1 MEDIAIRI
9 AKLMQEIKQCVT
21 YSISAKRSKGTQKTQ
36 YYYQYTKD
44 HKRKQKLIPSKDVKQ
59 VLADFARKQELKRQ
73 LKALQA
79 SVPCEEIQDV
89 RARVRFFTQFG
100 LPRDPFDPEQVKP
113 RNEPNVYLDG
123 TTRDSKS
130 EIIISLLLEFLKI
143 TYYYNTELQ
152 TRDGSYRKPDF
163 ILKNQI
169 LWEHLG
175 KMDDASYAVVQRQKL
190 KEYRALGIDKL
201 MFTTEIYNPEK
212 KTSVLN
218 LQEIVK
224 KFVEFQ
230 LISTRLARSLFRRT
244 RAQNRKPI
252 RMRYDAQPKADWKN
266 M

>member
-9 AKLMQEIKQCVT
+9 VKLAQKIKQCVP

-59 VLADFARKQELKRQ
+59 ALAAFAHKQELKQ
-73 LKALQA
+73 QFKTLQA
-79 SVPCEEIQDV
+79 SVPCEERQGV
-89 RARVRFFTQFG
+89 RSRVRFFTQYG
-100 LPRDPFDPEQVKP
+100 LPRDPFDPEQMKP

-130 EIIISLLLEFLKI
+130 EIIISLLLELLKI

-152 TRDGSYRKPDF
+152 MRDGNYRKPDF

-175 KMDDASYAVVQRQKL
+175 KMDDASYAAAQRKKL
-190 KEYRALGIDKL
+190 EEYKALGVDKL

-230 LISTRLARSLFRRT
+230 LISTRLARSLFRKT
-244 RAQNRKPI
+244 RAKNRHSI
-252 RMRYDAQPKADWKN
+252 RMKYDAKPKENWKN

>member
-9 AKLMQEIKQCVT
+9 VKLLQEGRDCVT
-21 YSISAKRSKGTQKTQ
+21 YSISAKRSKGKQKTQ

-44 HKRKQKLIPSKDVKQ
+44 HKRSQKLIPSKEVKQ
-59 VLADFARKQELKRQ
+59 ALAAYAHKQEVKQQ
-73 LKALQA
+73 LKTLQA
-79 SVPCEEIQDV
+79 SVPHDEQHSV
-89 RARVRFFTQFG
+89 RARIRFFMQYG
-100 LPRDPFDPEQVKP
+100 LPRDPFDPKQMKP
-113 RNEPNVYLDG
+113 CDEPNVYLDG
-123 TTRDSKS
+123 TTRDSKR
-130 EIIISLLLEFLKI
+130 EMILSLLLELLKT
-143 TYYYNTELQ
+143 TYYYNIELQ

-175 KMDDASYAVVQRQKL
+175 KMDDASYAAVQRQKL
-190 KEYRALGIDKL
+190 EEYKALGIDKL

-224 KFVEFQ
+224 KLVEFQ
-230 LISTRLARSLFRRT
+230 VISTRQARSLFRRT
-244 RAQNRKPI
+244 RAKNRHSI
-252 RMRYDAQPKADWKN
+252 RMRYDVKSKMNWKN